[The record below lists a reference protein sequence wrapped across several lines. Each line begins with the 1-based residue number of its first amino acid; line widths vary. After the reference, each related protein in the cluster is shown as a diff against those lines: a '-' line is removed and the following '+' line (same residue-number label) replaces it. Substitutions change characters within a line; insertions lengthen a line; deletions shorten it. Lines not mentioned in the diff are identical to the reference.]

1 MKWACS
7 LARDGTR
14 FVTEGS
20 RVQIPP
26 DSLTNTT
33 GGKSMAMAY
42 LVGYVKENEDLVKLK
57 ISVEELRKV
66 PTYEVSDGDKYV
78 ELNVKKDRL
87 RLLLDGE
94 IDVTS
99 ITAIY

>member
-1 MKWACS
+1 
-7 LARDGTR
+7 
-14 FVTEGS
+14 
-20 RVQIPP
+20 
-26 DSLTNTT
+26 
-33 GGKSMAMAY
+33 MAMAY